1 MNSAL
6 ALIIH
11 PDAAATT
18 TFGAAVR
25 RLGLEVVHAAT
36 GQDALHEVDQLT
48 PAVVILDLGLGDMPA
63 REVLHHLRRR
73 GPVPVIAVA
82 EAASVRTAV
91 EAMRAGAA
99 DVLDTAADV
108 DEIEKALRA
117 ILAHD
122 VGRPDRQ
129 PESEPQPLSRSPH
142 GEVFLRSQKMREV
155 GTIVARLA
163 SLSTPV
169 LIRGESGVGKEV
181 VALVVHQ
188 VSDRSDRPFVKI
200 FCAAVPAD
208 VAQAELSRAQDEL
221 RGGTLFLD
229 EVSAASAAAQ
239 TQILEILTDRQI
251 RVLAS
256 TSTDMHG
263 VVAGGL
269 FRRDLYE
276 RLAVATIDVPPLRE
290 RRDEIDGLVHHF
302 LDRFAREFQ
311 RPAPAVSDAMAELLR
326 TYDWPGNV
334 RELQDIM
341 KRWLVL
347 GGEDQVRGEIE
358 ARWAAIRRT
367 DGLAIGSSLGLRDI
381 ARRAARE
388 AERLTL
394 QEALRRS
401 KGNRAAVARQLKVSY
416 KTLLQKL
423 ADAGLSSARRRNR
436 SA

>member
-1 MNSAL
+1 
-6 ALIIH
+6 
-11 PDAAATT
+11 
-18 TFGAAVR
+18 
-25 RLGLEVVHAAT
+25 
-36 GQDALHEVDQLT
+36 
-48 PAVVILDLGLGDMPA
+48 
-63 REVLHHLRRR
+63 
-73 GPVPVIAVA
+73 
-82 EAASVRTAV
+82 
-91 EAMRAGAA
+91 
-99 DVLDTAADV
+99 
-108 DEIEKALRA
+108 
-117 ILAHD
+117 
-122 VGRPDRQ
+122 
-129 PESEPQPLSRSPH
+129 
-142 GEVFLRSQKMREV
+142 MREV

-163 SLSTPV
+163 SLATPV

-181 VALVVHQ
+181 VALVIHQ
-188 VSDRSDRPFVKI
+188 LSDRSDQEFVKI

-208 VAQAELSRAQDEL
+208 VAQAELSRAQDDL

-239 TQILEILTDRQI
+239 GQILEILADRQI

-256 TSTDMHG
+256 TTTDMHG

-276 RLAVATIDVPPLRE
+276 RLAVATVDVPPLRE
-290 RRDEIDGLVHHF
+290 RRDEIDGLVKHF
-302 LDRFAREFQ
+302 LDRFGREFQ
-311 RPAPAVSDAMAELLR
+311 RPAPTVSDAMAELLR

-347 GGEDQVRGEIE
+347 GGEDQVRSEIE
-358 ARWAAIRRT
+358 ARRAAIRRT

-423 ADAGLSSARRRNR
+423 ADAGLSNARRRNR